1 MPYSQDTRRNASDG
15 GRDSDTLCDMEWI
28 VGLIDACASKPNRPK
43 IYKKRTVEAAR

>member
-1 MPYSQDTRRNASDG
+1 METG
-15 GRDSDTLCDMEWI
+15 ITDTLRDMEWI